1 MSAPNERRDPFL
13 EDEHRARINPDNVV
27 QMFARETKKRGAPLR
42 SKILELNQ
50 SLRGAQEQMGHLDCG
65 SLTMRIPEGDFYI
78 LLRRFPEL
86 NSTDPETNKRAW
98 EWLERQPFAEKYRI
112 RRNDGK
118 RLGVTGLGR
127 GARGY

>member
-1 MSAPNERRDPFL
+1 MPSPTERRDPL
-13 EDEHRARINPDNVV
+13 QDEEHRKRVNTDNVV
-27 QMFARETKKRGAPLR
+27 QMFARETKRRGAPLR
-42 SKILELNQ
+42 SQVLELNQ
-50 SLRGAQEQMGHLDCG
+50 TLRGAQEQMGHLDCG

-98 EWLERQPFAEKYRI
+98 EWLERQPFAEKYRV

-118 RLGVTGLGR
+118 RIGQRGLGR
-127 GARGY
+127 GAKGY

>member
-1 MSAPNERRDPFL
+1 MPAPAERNDPISLNEYRQRVPHD
-13 EDEHRARINPDNVV
+13 AVV
-27 QMFARETKKRGAPLR
+27 QSFARETKRRGAPLR
-42 SKILELNQ
+42 SSILELNQ
-50 SLRGAQEQMGHLDCG
+50 SLRNAQEQMGHLDCG

-98 EWLERQPFAEKYRI
+98 EWLERQPFAEKYRV

-118 RLGVTGLGR
+118 RLRQRGLGR
-127 GARGY
+127 GERGY